1 MPLEMKHLAASLRSD
16 RLHLVVMPTEAC
28 NFRCTY
34 CYEEFAAG
42 RMAAT
47 VVTGLKRHLQQR
59 AAGLRELGLS
69 WFGGEPLLALDLIED
84 VLAHVAAL
92 RRMHPDLR
100 FSSDMTTNAYRLE
113 RRVFERLLAGGV
125 RRYQISFDGPREH
138 HDRTRRRADGH
149 GTFDRIWGNLQA
161 MRSVDTPFAVLV
173 RLHASRDNLA
183 ALREF
188 IATFGSE
195 FGTDSRFTLLL
206 RALSPLGGPGDD
218 RFPFLLPSQVGPA
231 LEELAR
237 CAAEHG
243 VSHLQAPHLQP
254 VCYAAQGNSFVVRAD
269 GRLVKCTV
277 ALDHPENQVGQLHED
292 GRIEIDAPRMR
303 NWMRGLFSGDAE
315 ELACPKRGLVDAP
328 RERIPALTITA

>member
-1 MPLEMKHLAASLRSD
+1 MKDLATALRSD

-69 WFGGEPLLALDLIED
+69 WFGGEPLLAIDLIED
-84 VLAHVAAL
+84 VLAHVASLQSA
-92 RRMHPDLR
+92 HPDLR
-100 FSSDMTTNAYRLE
+100 FTSDMTTNAYRLE
-113 RRVFERLLAGGV
+113 RPVFERLLAGGV

-149 GTFDRIWGNLQA
+149 GTFDRIWNNLQA
-161 MRSVDTPFAVLV
+161 MRAVDTPFAVLV

-188 IATFGSE
+188 IAAFGSE
-195 FGTDSRFTLLL
+195 FGADSRFTLLL
-206 RALSPLGGPGDD
+206 RALSPLGGPADA
-218 RFPFLLPSQVGPA
+218 RFPFLVGGEIGPA

-237 CAAEHG
+237 CATEHG
-243 VSHLQAPHLQP
+243 VQHVQATHLQP

-277 ALDHPENQVGQLHED
+277 ALDHPENQVGRLHED
-292 GRIEIDAPRMR
+292 GRVELDAPRMR

-315 ELACPKRGLVDAP
+315 ELACPKRGLAEAP
-328 RERIPALTITA
+328 RAAIPTLSLTERSA